1 MGCHGWQEGGGILV
15 GEAAD
20 AVGSFQRSEYY
31 YAYVLMTLYRSCT
44 ERWWAEEYS
53 RVQARISTLE
63 MAAAAATSS
72 SSSAAAASL

>member
-1 MGCHGWQEGGGILV
+1 MAWQEGGGGILV

-20 AVGSFQRSEYY
+20 AVGSFHRSEYY

-63 MAAAAATSS
+63 MATS
-72 SSSAAAASL
+72 SSSAAAAAASL